1 MRCDFADSLLHS
13 YFDGELSAFRATE
26 FERHLPRCADC
37 TEELAVQDVLRG
49 RLNVARLYEPAP
61 ASLRQRI
68 RADLRS
74 VRSVTAASQPRIW
87 HWLVAAA
94 VLLIVALVGWRVN
107 PELGGDDYRTAFAEE
122 IIDAHLNSL
131 PPGHM
136 AGIASNDK
144 RAVLGWF
151 DGKLKFAL
159 PVRDFAN
166 DGFALQGGRLDVV
179 EGRPVAA
186 LIYGRGGHIINV
198 FAWSTREADRSPR
211 EGSRLGYHWIDW
223 RKEQI
228 EFCAVSDAAPADLK
242 QLHQL
247 FAE

>member
-26 FERHLPRCADC
+26 FERHLRRCADC
-37 TEELAVQDVLRG
+37 TEELVVQDILRG
-49 RLNVARLYEPAP
+49 RLQVTQLYEPAP

-74 VRSVTAASQPRIW
+74 VGPVTAASQSRLW

-94 VLLIVALVGWRVN
+94 VLLIVALVAWRVS
-107 PELGGDDYRTAFAEE
+107 PELGSDDYRTEFAGE

-131 PPGHM
+131 QPGHM
-136 AGIASNDK
+136 TGIASNDE

-166 DGFALQGGRLDVV
+166 LGFALQGGRLDVV
-179 EGRPVAA
+179 EGRTIAA

-198 FAWSTREADRSPR
+198 FAWRTREAGTSPR
-211 EGSRLGYHWIDW
+211 EGSRQGYHWIDW
-223 RKEQI
+223 RKDEI
-228 EFCAVSDAAPADLK
+228 EFCAVSDAAPADLE